1 MADEPVGDP
10 LKLDKYAKVGYTKLK
25 TFILDQE
32 LFDQPFD
39 MVKFFQYVKFQ
50 IIKTNMYADLDKL
63 SDKINTDHIIVKMMM
78 KNIIKILDFFKVFE
92 SDGLQFVLKKQ
103 YKESKSNYYFA
114 NVKLVLFFDEETLDI
129 AKQIK
134 GYYEF
139 QVDMK
144 IKQNNEKYIT
154 KELIFT
160 PMLWIVD
167 DENLVDGLLKYIYRD
182 GALMPTVDL
191 EIEIPKKELGPAVFM
206 KEMTQCLFYA
216 MSYNGFD
223 LENSDKVTDL
233 KTTIKEAIT
242 TARDAGPNTSPTP

>member
-1 MADEPVGDP
+1 MADEETDDP
-10 LKLDKYAKVGYTKLK
+10 LKLDKYAKVGRTKMK

-32 LFDQPFD
+32 LFDQPLD
-39 MVKFFQYVKFQ
+39 MDKFFEVVKFQ
-50 IIKTNMYADLDKL
+50 IIKVNMYGDMDKI
-63 SDKINTDHIIVKMMM
+63 SDKINTNHIIIKLVMD
-78 KNIIKILDFFKVFE
+78 NIIKILDFFKVFE
-92 SDGLQFVLKKQ
+92 SDGLQFVIKKQ
-103 YKESKSNYYFA
+103 YKESKNNYYFA
-114 NVKLVLFFDEETLDI
+114 NVKFVLFFDEDTLDI

-144 IKQNNEKYIT
+144 IRQNNGKYIT

-160 PMLWIVD
+160 PMIWMVD
-167 DENLVDGLLKYIYRD
+167 DEHLVDSALKFIYKH
-182 GALMPTVDL
+182 GAFMPTIDL
-191 EIEIPKKELGPAVFM
+191 EIEIPKKELDPAAYM

-216 MSYNGFD
+216 MSSNGYD

-242 TARDAGPNTSPTP
+242 TAQDAGPTPLPSP

>member
-1 MADEPVGDP
+1 MADEETDDP
-10 LKLDKYAKVGYTKLK
+10 LKLDKYVKVGRTKLK
-25 TFILDQE
+25 KFILDQK

-39 MVKFFQYVKFQ
+39 MVKFFEVVKFQ
-50 IIKTNMYADLDKL
+50 IIKTNMYVDLDKL

-103 YKESKSNYYFA
+103 YKENKSNYYFA

-144 IKQNNEKYIT
+144 IRQNNGKYIT

-160 PMLWIVD
+160 PMIWIVD
-167 DENLVDGLLKYIYRD
+167 DENLVDGALKFIYKH
-182 GALMPTVDL
+182 GAFMPTIDL
-191 EIEIPKKELGPAVFM
+191 EIEIPKKELGPAAYM

-216 MSYNGFD
+216 MSYNGYD

-242 TARDAGPNTSPTP
+242 TAKQPLKRQ